1 MIKIYLL
8 SVLIVTG
15 FNGFAQENL
24 SEVLS
29 KYNSESIT
37 YISTENL
44 RAQQDEVLILD
55 AREIEE
61 FQVSH
66 LKNAIYVGYDNF
78 NLQATTSSLK
88 DTTKPIVVYCSI
100 GVRSEDIAE
109 QLKDAGYTNIYN
121 LYGGIFEW
129 KNKNLPVYNLKN
141 NSTDS
146 IHAYSK
152 RWGKYLNKGIK
163 VYE

>member
-29 KYNSESIT
+29 KYNSESIP
-37 YISTENL
+37 YISAEKL
-44 RAQQDEVLILD
+44 QLQQDEVLILD

-88 DTTKPIVVYCSI
+88 DRTKPIVVYCSI

-141 NSTDS
+141 NPTDS

>member
-8 SVLIVTG
+8 TVLIVTG
-15 FNGFAQENL
+15 FSGFSQENL
-24 SEVLS
+24 SKVLS
-29 KYNSESIT
+29 KYNSESIP
-37 YISTENL
+37 YISTKDL
-44 RAQQDEVLILD
+44 FLQQDKVLILD

-66 LKNAIYVGYDNF
+66 LKNAIHVGYDNF
-78 NLQATTSSLK
+78 NLEATTNSLK
-88 DTTKPIVVYCSI
+88 DKSQTIAVYCSI

-109 QLKDAGYTNIYN
+109 QLKDAGYANIYN

-141 NSTDS
+141 NPTDS
-146 IHAYSK
+146 IHAFSK